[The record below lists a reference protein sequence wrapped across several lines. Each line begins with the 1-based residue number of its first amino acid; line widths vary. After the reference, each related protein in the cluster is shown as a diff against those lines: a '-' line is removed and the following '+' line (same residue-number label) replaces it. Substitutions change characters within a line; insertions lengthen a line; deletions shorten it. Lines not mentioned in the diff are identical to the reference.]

1 MGRNREEVARAIQEL
16 EAWLAGK
23 GDVPQSWPGFETLA
37 PALGRKGRHG
47 AILLPFRTLLA
58 AIEEA
63 K

>member
-1 MGRNREEVARAIQEL
+1 
-16 EAWLAGK
+16 
-23 GDVPQSWPGFETLA
+23 LA